1 MSQKEDYTSSEW
13 TLLLRSLL
21 ETATVVM
28 LASPGGIMGETV
40 ALYKAINEAGA
51 TNQEVPLVQAL
62 LSSMVHLSKEEQAD
76 IQSATNGIRPY
87 EEVKS
92 SYLSLL
98 RQCRFIVAEKA
109 TPDEGTAYKQVIVH
123 LAERVAHASK
133 EGGFLGFGG
142 TRYTENEQELVAAIQ
157 ETLGV

>member
-1 MSQKEDYTSSEW
+1 MSQKEKYTSSEW
-13 TLLLRSLL
+13 ILLLRSLL
-21 ETATVVM
+21 ETPTVMM

-40 ALYKAINEAGA
+40 ALYQAINEAL
-51 TNQEVPLVQAL
+51 TTHQEVPLVQEL
-62 LSSMVHLSKEEQAD
+62 LQNLVQMSKEEQAEV
-76 IQSATNGIRPY
+76 QSATNGIRPY
-87 EEVKS
+87 EEVRS

-98 RQCRFIVAEKA
+98 RQSRFIVAEKA

-123 LAERVAHASK
+123 LAERIANASK

-142 TRYTENEQELVAAIQ
+142 TRYTENEQALVAAIQ